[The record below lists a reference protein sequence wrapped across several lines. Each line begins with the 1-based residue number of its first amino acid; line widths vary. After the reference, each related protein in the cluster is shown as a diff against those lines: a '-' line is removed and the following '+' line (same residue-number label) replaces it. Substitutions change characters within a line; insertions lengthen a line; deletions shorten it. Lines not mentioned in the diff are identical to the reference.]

1 MKIAKRI
8 ICQNLACMHTNV
20 LTDRDYS
27 FGSSATS
34 LSHSLRTNASSFVS
48 GAMNFLMRSTTGVYG
63 ERNPPIPIPV
73 PEPRADTH
81 QRSASAGSSM
91 ETRVPNDPYARYDAK
106 LDYGVFNKH
115 SDVDNEEGWISIPCK
130 ELPENWNCAPDILSL
145 CSLDRSFLFPGEQVH
160 ILACLSACKQE
171 TSSFKIDAAISETGT
186 GHNPKKENGNT
197 ENRNNTVSG
206 EGELSTSGKEQL
218 DDVSDGDSLLQEEV
232 LKKQTSLL
240 LQKFENSHFFVR
252 ISESDDPL
260 WSKRSSTENF
270 PDTSNANNE
279 NGSTN
284 TCEGSTLSSICAV
297 IDRGN
302 FDSNVSGGVARNS
315 VKCCALPNGDIVVLL
330 QVNVGVNFLRDPC
343 IEILQFE
350 KLQERMSSPDSKV
363 DAVYT
368 NQDSCA
374 ELLNWIL
381 PLDNGK
387 PSTLPPSPPLT
398 SSSGIGN
405 SSQGSNLPGSSSSQ
419 IFSFSNF
426 RSYSMSSLPQPVNAP
441 AAPVKAASSKPS
453 FDLEDWDQISSQ
465 KYLWKKMGVE
475 GLLSFRGVSLERDR
489 FYVCCGL
496 EGLYTPGRR
505 WRRKLEIIQ
514 PLDIHSFAADVNSD
528 DLLCVQI
535 KNVAPTHAPDIVIFI
550 DTITVVFEELTQ
562 NGSLSSLPISCIEAG
577 NDHSLPNLVLR
588 LFY

>member
-1 MKIAKRI
+1 M
-8 ICQNLACMHTNV
+8 Q
-20 LTDRDYS
+20 
-27 FGSSATS
+27 
-34 LSHSLRTNASSFVS
+34 
-48 GAMNFLMRSTTGVYG
+48 
-63 ERNPPIPIPV
+63 
-73 PEPRADTH
+73 
-81 QRSASAGSSM
+81 
-91 ETRVPNDPYARYDAK
+91 
-106 LDYGVFNKH
+106 
-115 SDVDNEEGWISIPCK
+115 
-130 ELPENWNCAPDILSL
+130 
-145 CSLDRSFLFPGEQVH
+145 
-160 ILACLSACKQE
+160 
-171 TSSFKIDAAISETGT
+171 
-186 GHNPKKENGNT
+186 
-197 ENRNNTVSG
+197 
-206 EGELSTSGKEQL
+206 
-218 DDVSDGDSLLQEEV
+218 
-232 LKKQTSLL
+232 
-240 LQKFENSHFFVR
+240 
-252 ISESDDPL
+252 
-260 WSKRSSTENF
+260 
-270 PDTSNANNE
+270 
-279 NGSTN
+279 
-284 TCEGSTLSSICAV
+284 
-297 IDRGN
+297 
-302 FDSNVSGGVARNS
+302 
-315 VKCCALPNGDIVVLL
+315 VLL

-535 KNVAPTHAPDIVIFI
+535 KV
-550 DTITVVFEELTQ
+550 
-562 NGSLSSLPISCIEAG
+562 
-577 NDHSLPNLVLR
+577 
-588 LFY
+588 